1 MMSLPYSHNHSFPM
15 PLPPPALPKVHE
27 QQPEPLATL
36 PEPVKTTFIPIEDVK
51 TEQPD
56 KLSNNEMVK
65 TYYESKTH
73 GLLIDHQKSNL
84 DLFKIIHQ
92 ALVSIETKI
101 ETLASS
107 IGDLCKV
114 TTQLNDEITKM
125 NHLNDEMNKTLE
137 EMKKKPPPP
146 TPNPIIKPSSSIQ
159 RSPSM
164 TSTRLMKK

>member
-15 PLPPPALPKVHE
+15 PLPPPALPKV
-27 QQPEPLATL
+27 QQEPSATL
-36 PEPVKTTFIPIEDVK
+36 PEPVKKTFIPIEDVK

-65 TYYESKTH
+65 TYFESKTH

-107 IGDLCKV
+107 VGDLCKV
-114 TTQLNDEITKM
+114 TTQLNDEISKM
-125 NHLNDEMNKTLE
+125 NHLNDEMNKTLD
-137 EMKKKPPPP
+137 EMKKKPLP